1 VPANGRKVRRSFAPG
16 SEWLYAKLYTGTA
29 TADRVLRE
37 VVAPLAR
44 QALAGGLADS
54 WFFIRYAD
62 PDWHLRVR
70 FHGDPATL
78 SGRLLPALHA
88 AAAPQLDDGRLWK
101 LQLDTYEREMERYG
115 GPLGIGHVER
125 LFQADSE
132 AVLEILD
139 MLEGDEGADVR
150 WRLAFYGVDALL
162 NDLHLE
168 PAAKLEVLARMRQGF
183 AQEFATSGEESV
195 KALQVQLD
203 QRFRTE
209 RPKLDPL
216 LDAAGDPESPLAPAL
231 EVLARRSRAMAPIL
245 DELHRLEAGN
255 LLDGPLA
262 DMAVSL
268 AHMHVNRFIRSSA
281 RAHELVLYDFLYQT
295 HRSRAARARKRAA
308 APA

>member
-1 VPANGRKVRRSFAPG
+1 VRRSFAPG

-44 QALAGGLADS
+44 QAAAGGLADS

-70 FHGDPATL
+70 FHGDPVALNGT
-78 SGRLLPALHA
+78 LLPALYEA
-88 AAAPQLDDGRLWK
+88 ATPLLDDGRLWK
-101 LQLDTYEREMERYG
+101 MQLDTYEREIERYG
-115 GPLGIGHVER
+115 GPFGIGLVER

-132 AVLEILD
+132 AVMAILD

-162 NDLHLE
+162 NDLHLDA
-168 PAAKLEVLARMRQGF
+168 PAKLTVLSRMRQGF
-183 AQEFATSGEESV
+183 AQEFAGGGEDTV

-203 QRFRTE
+203 QKFRAE

-216 LDAAGDPESPLAPAL
+216 LDAGNDPDNPLAPAL
-231 EVLARRSRAMAPIL
+231 EVLARRSQATAPIL
-245 DELHRLEAGN
+245 DELRRLEAEK

-268 AHMHVNRFIRSSA
+268 AHMHVNRFIRSAA

-295 HRSRAARARKRAA
+295 HRSRAARARKHAA